1 MGADIAHSHHE
12 RGRHFDPGCI
22 DVMLRHIDTILD
34 IQKKFADEPAAPVF
48 DIHPLRRGVA

>member
-1 MGADIAHSHHE
+1 MGADIARSHHE

-34 IQKKFADEPAAPVF
+34 IQKKFADEPAAPVS